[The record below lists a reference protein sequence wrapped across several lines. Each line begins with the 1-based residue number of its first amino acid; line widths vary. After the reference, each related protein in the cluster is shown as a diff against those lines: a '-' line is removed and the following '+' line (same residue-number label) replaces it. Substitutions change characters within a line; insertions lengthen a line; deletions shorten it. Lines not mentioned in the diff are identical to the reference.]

1 MYRNQDCKMLQ
12 GKSNLVIKIKTASGG
27 ERHQINQ
34 LVRIYTFS
42 RSTDLILIRLI
53 YDISDVLKLSFCKLT
68 VNTKCKE
75 IFTPLTGVLFLPQFI
90 NKQRC

>member
-34 LVRIYTFS
+34 LVRIYFQQIN
-42 RSTDLILIRLI
+42 RSDL
-53 YDISDVLKLSFCKLT
+53 FCKLA

-75 IFTPLTGVLFLPQFI
+75 IFTPQQEFYFCPI
-90 NKQRC
+90 MNR

>member
-1 MYRNQDCKMLQ
+1 MSIIIYNYIHAGIYSLQCIEIQDCKMLQ

-34 LVRIYTFS
+34 LVRIYFQQIN
-42 RSTDLILIRLI
+42 RSDL
-53 YDISDVLKLSFCKLT
+53 FCKLA

-75 IFTPLTGVLFLPQFI
+75 IFTP
-90 NKQRC
+90 